1 MEKVDIKSFTEEQLR
16 GYIETIGEKG
26 FRGSQVFKWIYK
38 GIKDFD
44 EMNNI
49 PAPLRQKLA
58 QNAYIDNIQIDKKLV
73 SKIDKTRKYL
83 FRLMDGNIIESV
95 MMKYKHGVSACI
107 STQVGCRMG
116 CSFCASTV
124 DGMERNLTAS
134 EMLDQ
139 IIGIQEDTGERVSN
153 VVMMGSGEPLDN
165 FEETVKFLRAV
176 NDKNGLNIGYRHITL
191 STCGIVPKIY
201 ALADMEIPI
210 NLAISLH
217 AVDDM
222 SRKKIM
228 PIANAYSIEEVLDAC
243 RYYVEKTNRRV
254 TFEYAIIQGVND
266 SEKEALALSKL
277 LKGILS
283 HVNIIPVNKIDEKD
297 YKRPSKEGVER
308 FSRILSKQGINA
320 TVRREMGSDIN
331 GACGQLRKRNIS
343 G

>member
-1 MEKVDIKSFTEEQLR
+1 MEKIDIKSFTEEQVR
-16 GYIETIGEKG
+16 EYMKTIGEKS

-49 PAPLRQKLA
+49 PASLRQKLS
-58 QNAYIDNIQIDKKLV
+58 QNAYIDNIQIETKLV
-73 SKIDKTRKYL
+73 SKIDQTRKYL
-83 FRLMDGNIIESV
+83 FKLMDENIIESV

-124 DGMERNLTAS
+124 DGMTRNLTAS

-165 FEETVKFLRAV
+165 FEETVQFLRAV

-201 ALADMEIPI
+201 DLADMEIPI

-217 AVDDM
+217 AVDNV

-228 PIANAYSIEEVLDAC
+228 PIATAYSIEEILDAC
-243 RYYVEKTNRRV
+243 RYYIEKTNRRI

-266 SEKEALALSKL
+266 SEKEALALSRL

-297 YKRPSKEGVER
+297 YKRPSREGVER
-308 FSRILSKQGINA
+308 FSKILSKHGINA

-331 GACGQLRKRNIS
+331 GACGQLRKRTIS

>member
-16 GYIETIGEKG
+16 GYIETIGEKS

-44 EMNNI
+44 DMNNI

-73 SKIDKTRKYL
+73 SKIDQTRKYL

-201 ALADMEIPI
+201 DLADMEIPI

-217 AVDDM
+217 AVDDT
-222 SRKKIM
+222 SRKRIM
-228 PIANAYSIEEVLDAC
+228 PIAKAYSIEEVLDAC
-243 RYYVEKTNRRV
+243 RYYVEKTNRRI

-308 FSRILSKQGINA
+308 FSGILSKHGINA

>member
-1 MEKVDIKSFTEEQLR
+1 MEKIDIKSFTEEQVR
-16 GYIETIGEKG
+16 EYMKTIGEKS
-26 FRGSQVFKWIYK
+26 FRGSQVFKWIYN

-49 PAPLRQKLA
+49 PASLRQKLS
-58 QNAYIDNIQIDKKLV
+58 QNAYIDNIQIETKLV
-73 SKIDKTRKYL
+73 SKIDQTRKYL
-83 FRLMDGNIIESV
+83 FELMDGNIIESV

-124 DGMERNLTAS
+124 DGMTRNLTAS

-165 FEETVKFLRAV
+165 FEETVKFLRTV

-201 ALADMEIPI
+201 DLADMEIPI

-217 AVDDM
+217 AVDNA

-228 PIANAYSIEEVLDAC
+228 PIATAYSIEEILDAC
-243 RYYVEKTNRRV
+243 RYYIEKTNRRV

-266 SEKEALALSKL
+266 SEKEALALSRL
-277 LKGILS
+277 LKGLLS
-283 HVNIIPVNKIDEKD
+283 HVNIIPVNKIDEND
-297 YKRPSKEGVER
+297 YERPSKEGVER
-308 FSRILSKQGINA
+308 FSKILSKHGVNA

-331 GACGQLRKRNIS
+331 GACGQLRKRTIS